1 MLKFKLGSEA
11 WVINKRNH
19 IVKKQTGQKAIIYN
33 RCHSLMANKY
43 CKHKV
48 GSHLRWL
55 FPIVFHWQ
63 SSRCDLSRTKRVGR
77 NAVFLSDQ
85 YLWTILRFPNALR
98 ILARKWKPILP
109 TYVLQHFRTFRTTF
123 FSPVNIKL
131 THSRIQWMILAV
143 CEAGAS
149 DTYEGKA
156 YRNDRSNHAYHE
168 ISQPWPKFF
177 STVETGKSKSVE
189 TICLLKQINILM
201 IFAKFAAL
209 KI

>member
-1 MLKFKLGSEA
+1 
-11 WVINKRNH
+11 
-19 IVKKQTGQKAIIYN
+19 
-33 RCHSLMANKY
+33 MANKY
-43 CKHKV
+43 FEHKV

-55 FPIVFHWQ
+55 LPIVFHWQ

-77 NAVFLSDQ
+77 NVVFLSDQ

-98 ILARKWKPILP
+98 ILARKWKLILP

-177 STVETGKSKSVE
+177 STVSWKLENQNRLRLSV
-189 TICLLKQINILM
+189 C
-201 IFAKFAAL
+201 
-209 KI
+209 